1 MKNVEKAINFMLVLV
16 IFAVFVKFVLVPV
29 KNKIVEKSE
38 QVKVTDIADGIDLN
52 DFNIIEKEEI
62 EYEESENLYT
72 EYLGNI
78 ENELKGIEF

>member
-1 MKNVEKAINFMLVLV
+1 MLILV

-72 EYLGNI
+72 DYLGDI

>member
-1 MKNVEKAINFMLVLV
+1 MKNVEKAINFMLILV

-72 EYLGNI
+72 DYLGDI

>member
-1 MKNVEKAINFMLVLV
+1 MKNIEKAINFMLVLV

-52 DFNIIEKEEI
+52 DFNIIEKGEI

-72 EYLGNI
+72 DYFGDI

>member
-1 MKNVEKAINFMLVLV
+1 MKNIEKAINFMLVLV

-38 QVKVTDIADGIDLN
+38 QVKVTDIADGID
-52 DFNIIEKEEI
+52 FNIIEKEEI

-72 EYLGNI
+72 DYFGDI

>member
-1 MKNVEKAINFMLVLV
+1 MV

-72 EYLGNI
+72 DYFGDI